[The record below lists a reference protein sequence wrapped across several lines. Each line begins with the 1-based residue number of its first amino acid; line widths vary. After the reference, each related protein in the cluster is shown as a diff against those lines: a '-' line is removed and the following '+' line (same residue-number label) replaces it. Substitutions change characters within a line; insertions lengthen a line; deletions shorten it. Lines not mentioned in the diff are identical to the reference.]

1 MATSIDQT
9 AICPFPRYRSKHIA
23 ENSQWISLTA
33 NSFTALLTK
42 REQARFREF
51 VNTCTERRVEKRVQR
66 TAWILSHVL
75 RTTLCEHV
83 NGLCPAGWLS
93 EQSITKHCFQ
103 SVRTCS
109 YSWATDR
116 NNTKHQ
122 QKSDKLCFVGGHSL
136 FAFILTALL
145 LPGKTIAYFFIQN
158 CFDYYYWLWPFQY
171 CCIRQY
177 TNNFVTKECAVFG
190 N

>member
-42 REQARFREF
+42 REQARFREI

-83 NGLCPAGWLS
+83 NGLCPARWLN
-93 EQSITKHCFQ
+93 EQSITKHWFQ
-103 SVRTCS
+103 SVRTCP
-109 YSWATDR
+109 YSWATGR
-116 NNTKHQ
+116 NSALNSRDLKWFSLGKATREHCSPKMFANFNVVLYREKPIMVGDTNASERYR
-122 QKSDKLCFVGGHSL
+122 KS
-136 FAFILTALL
+136 
-145 LPGKTIAYFFIQN
+145 
-158 CFDYYYWLWPFQY
+158 
-171 CCIRQY
+171 
-177 TNNFVTKECAVFG
+177 
-190 N
+190 